1 MNSTMKM
8 KLQRRVLIEKLL
20 PNRDLTFL
28 FMLEDVIDS
37 KTITE
42 EQKDNYLKIYYKN
55 RKNEKR
61 RISTNT

>member
-1 MNSTMKM
+1 M